1 MVKKKGN
8 RLHSFCCTGAHAC
21 RQRGIDMGIKEQIRS
36 MLQEAEIYRSQGL
49 LNEAMVKYKNAA
61 DFIEKNVKKE
71 SRQNLLEGITKKI
84 EALKGTIS
92 KYNDPENPPKMPVEI
107 QNLIRD
113 KFAFSTD
120 KESAVLEG
128 AIALSKFGQYDR
140 AIAEFSELLKNDSLR
155 LVASKNILRCHF
167 AISAAE
173 GAVSQYEQWVKS
185 GIFNEVEI
193 EKTRFFL
200 ENMLKDR
207 GIEIKLPVP
216 DVSEKKSV
224 PQKDA
229 KPAVAEKQPLALAP
243 QQDEAEEDEFLDINS
258 VGITIP
264 DGPQMGKEVTLDVA
278 FQSGKSVSLIVPGRE
293 KMLIE
298 KLKVGLK
305 LDNVQFYSPIA
316 ILNGSGIISAVT
328 KISSGPKMGSYSLDL
343 KISS

>member
-1 MVKKKGN
+1 
-8 RLHSFCCTGAHAC
+8 
-21 RQRGIDMGIKEQIRS
+21 MGIKEQIKS

-61 DFIEKNVKKE
+61 EFIEKNVKKE
-71 SRQNLLEGITKKI
+71 SRHTLLDGITKKI
-84 EALKGTIS
+84 ETLKGTIS

-107 QNLIRD
+107 QNLIKD

-128 AIALSKFGQYDR
+128 AIALSKFGQYER
-140 AIAEFSELLKNDSLR
+140 AIAEFSELLNNDSLR

-167 AISAAE
+167 AISSAD
-173 GAVSQYEQWVKS
+173 GAVSQYEQWLRS
-185 GIFNEVEI
+185 GIFNEGEI
-193 EKTRFFL
+193 EKIRFFL
-200 ENMLKDR
+200 ENMLKDK
-207 GIEIKLPVP
+207 GVEIKLPVQEVSAKKA
-216 DVSEKKSV
+216 VSEKAAGQS
-224 PQKDA
+224 
-229 KPAVAEKQPLALAP
+229 VAEKQPLTAVP
-243 QQDEAEEDEFLDINS
+243 QQEEAEEDEFLDINS

-293 KMLIE
+293 KILIE

-316 ILNGSGIISAVT
+316 ILNGSGIISAIT